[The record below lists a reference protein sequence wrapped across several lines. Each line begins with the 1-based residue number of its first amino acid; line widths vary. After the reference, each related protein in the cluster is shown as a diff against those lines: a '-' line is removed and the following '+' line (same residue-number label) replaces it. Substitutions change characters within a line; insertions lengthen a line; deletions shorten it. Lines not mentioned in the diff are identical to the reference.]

1 LCAKFDPNTLTVIT
15 PHGNKVKVW
24 NILDGDIKLIYS
36 SITVNEITAF
46 ILDGYFKR
54 MIVGDSSGETKVF
67 NVLNGAFLKHLPKHQ
82 AEITCILCVNI
93 PEAKRFYIVT
103 GGMDNKINVCSDDKL
118 NSSEILKTYQ
128 LNEQFATNI
137 AFETFN
143 SFLIFGTNVGHIVFW
158 EIDTGKTNGI
168 YVP

>member
-1 LCAKFDPNTLTVIT
+1 MEIKFKFIYS
-15 PHGNKVKVW
+15 KVKVW

-82 AEITCILCVNI
+82 V
-93 PEAKRFYIVT
+93 Y
-103 GGMDNKINVCSDDKL
+103 KI
-118 NSSEILKTYQ
+118 
-128 LNEQFATNI
+128 
-137 AFETFN
+137 
-143 SFLIFGTNVGHIVFW
+143 
-158 EIDTGKTNGI
+158 
-168 YVP
+168 